1 VKVPLESRQ
10 FQRILLIKPSAL
22 GDVIHTVP
30 VLAKLRQRYPEARI
44 DWMLNPGIADWVGH
58 HPAISNVLLF
68 DRKGIGR
75 SGGGWK
81 SLARLVK
88 QLRDGKYDLVIDLHG
103 QLRSA
108 FFTAVTGAPVRIGFD
123 RPRKKNQT
131 SARNLPEAAYR
142 HGWTGARE
150 ISWIAYSHPIAI
162 PTLEAHAVDRYLW
175 LGQMLG
181 LPAGAPDFHVPIPQE
196 AANRVAEILRQNA
209 IADRPLLTLGP
220 GTVWETKHWRP
231 EGFAGVAKHF
241 LAKGWGVALIGSA
254 GDRKPCAEVA
264 RLCPGVVDLSGQT
277 KVSEL
282 AALIQRSSLCV
293 TNDSGP
299 MHLAVAVDR
308 PVLGIFGPTDSL
320 WIGPYGRPEAVV
332 SLNLPCSPCYLRDI
346 RECPYG
352 HACMRDLSAAEV
364 IRRAEELLIRQG
376 SPVTGPRDAGTVA
389 NGSAGA

>member
-1 VKVPLESRQ
+1 VKQPLNARQ

-30 VLAKLRQRYPEARI
+30 VLAKLRQRYPDARI
-44 DWMLNPGIADWVGH
+44 DWMLTPGIADWIGH
-58 HPAISNVLLF
+58 HPALSNVLLF

-75 SGGGWK
+75 AGGGWK

-88 QLRDGKYDLVIDLHG
+88 QLRAGSYDLVIDLHG

-150 ISWIAYSHPIAI
+150 ISWIAYSHPIPI

-175 LGQMLG
+175 LGEMLG
-181 LPAGAPDFHVPIPQE
+181 LPAGPPDFHVPIPQT
-196 AANRVAEILRQNA
+196 AADRISEILAQNK
-209 IADRPLLTLGP
+209 IAGRPLLTLGA

-231 EGFAGVAKHF
+231 EGFADVAKHF
-241 LAKGWGVALIGSA
+241 LAKGWAVALIGSA
-254 GDRKPCAEVA
+254 GDRQACAAVA
-264 RLCPGVVDLSGQT
+264 ALSPGVVDLSGQT

-282 AALIQRSSLCV
+282 AALIQHSSLCI

-346 RECPYG
+346 RECPHG
-352 HACMRDLSAAEV
+352 HACMRDLTSAEV
-364 IRRAEELLIRQG
+364 IRRADELLNL
-376 SPVTGPRDAGTVA
+376 PNVPRDGHAAANPVA
-389 NGSAGA
+389 NESAEH